1 MGHPWLEGAMFDCN
15 QFDDGRGR
23 YPGRLTVHVRRGLR
37 ETIHS
42 AASRQGVSAAELV
55 RRILDQG
62 VSSESSE
69 SAPGAQ
75 SSRARAA
82 VSD

>member
-1 MGHPWLEGAMFDCN
+1 MFDGN
-15 QFDDGRGR
+15 QFDDGCGR

-42 AASRQGVSAAELV
+42 AASWQGVSAAEFV

-62 VSSESSE
+62 LSSECSD
-69 SAPGAQ
+69 SASGVQ
-75 SSRARAA
+75 SSRAESGGR
-82 VSD
+82 